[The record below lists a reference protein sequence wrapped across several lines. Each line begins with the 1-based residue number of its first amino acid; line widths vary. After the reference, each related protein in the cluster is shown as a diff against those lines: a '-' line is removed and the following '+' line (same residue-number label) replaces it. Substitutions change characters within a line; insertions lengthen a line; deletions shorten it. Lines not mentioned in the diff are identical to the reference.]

1 MRRYLIILLFFLAAC
16 SGQTTEE
23 LVHEGDQLR
32 DQGNY
37 RGAIV
42 FYKNALEKDANFMTA
57 RRHLAD
63 AYLSSGSLDKAK
75 NEFTKVLLQNPGESE
90 ILLKLAKIYLQ
101 KRKPEQALLE
111 LDKFHESNPET
122 AESLVLYGMAHGS
135 SGDLSSADSFFN
147 KALQIDQ
154 QSVDARINLAK
165 IALQNKDFVTAR
177 TYLEEVLKI
186 DNKQVQAYY
195 LLASLETRTGDR
207 QAVLDIYQALLKVDS
222 NQLEALYMSG
232 IFQLDFGHIEA
243 TQKLV
248 DQIIAKF
255 PQRPEG
261 LRLKGMLL
269 YRQGQYEEAAVALQ
283 SSLQIQPHLLTYF
296 FLGLSHYS
304 QDQLNLA
311 LNMFQNALDLQP
323 GFERARLLVALTL
336 LKQKHIPDAI
346 KALEQVLQQNKNN
359 AYAYNLLGSALIA
372 QGEYDRGMKAL
383 ETATDID
390 PTLADAYLKRGVFHL
405 AKGEKNLGEV
415 DLLKAIEAAPEVMSS
430 RLMLVTYYLR
440 QKNYSSAIK
449 LLKDGMVGGPADAL
463 LNNYLAAAYFSQKNP
478 DAAVLALNQSKQLK
492 PDYLTPYFNLASYYV
507 SQSDYIK
514 ALAEYQQILVVD
526 PNNIKALLGVA
537 ALNSMQGEEDK
548 LAATMQKIEA
558 TETERGFVITTQFY
572 LKGKDFTKAMTTV
585 TRGVKKF
592 SDSKMLLEMQGGL
605 LFQDKKFDD
614 AAVVYTRLAEIDPE
628 RGYGLL
634 TRLYLVSGQQ
644 DKGERL
650 IDDLLAAH
658 QDQDYPY
665 LLAAKVALQKRDV
678 DGAIDILHA
687 GISQV
692 SKPVRLQMNLGQ
704 AYEMSGKLEQA
715 EKTYLSVIKVAPR
728 FSVAHSSLG
737 RINELMGNKGAA
749 LDFYRSAVKYDK
761 QNVGALNNLAYLLAD
776 NFGETK
782 EALDSAMSAYRL
794 QPGDPRIMDTL
805 AFVLLKNGKV
815 KEAVILLEKAHKLLP
830 DTQTVGLHL
839 AMAKIK
845 TGEKEAAKQLLQEVI
860 NKGKSVDVE
869 QAKLLLKTI

>member
-1 MRRYLIILLFFLAAC
+1 MRRYLIVLLFFLSAC
-16 SGQTTEE
+16 GGQTKEE

-42 FYKNALEKDANFMTA
+42 FYKSAIEKDANFMTA
-57 RRHLAD
+57 RRHLAE
-63 AYLSSGSLDKAK
+63 AYLNSGSLDKAK

-90 ILLKLAKIYLQ
+90 ILLQLAKIYLQ

-111 LDKFHESNPET
+111 LDKYHESNPET

-135 SGDLSSADSFFN
+135 SGDLSSAESFFN
-147 KALQIDQ
+147 KALQIDE

-165 IALQNKDFVTAR
+165 IALQNSDFLTAR
-177 TYLEEVLKI
+177 TYLEDVLKI
-186 DNKQVQAYY
+186 DNKSVPAYY
-195 LLASLETRTGDR
+195 LLARLETRTGDR
-207 QAVLDIYQALLKVDS
+207 QAALGVYQALLKVDS

-232 IFQLDFGHIEA
+232 IFQLDLGNTEE
-243 TQKLV
+243 TQKLA
-248 DQIIAKF
+248 DQIISKF

-261 LRLKGMLL
+261 QRLQGMLF
-269 YRQGQYEEAAVALQ
+269 YRQGQYEEATVALQ
-283 SSLQIQPHLLTYF
+283 SSLKIQPHLLSYF

-311 LNMFQNALDLQP
+311 LNMFQKALDLQP
-323 GFERARLLVALTL
+323 DFERARLLVALTL
-336 LKQKHIPDAI
+336 LKQKRIPDAI
-346 KALEQVLQQNKNN
+346 QSLEQVLQKNKNN

-390 PTLADAYLKRGVFHL
+390 PTLADAYMKRGVFHL
-405 AKGEKNLGEV
+405 AKGEKSLGEV

-430 RLMLVTYYLR
+430 RLMLVTHYLR
-440 QKNYSSAIK
+440 QKNYSSAIQV
-449 LLKDGMVGGPADAL
+449 LKDGIVGGPADAL
-463 LNNYLAAAYFSQKNP
+463 LNNYLAAAYFSQKKP
-478 DAAVLALNQSKQLK
+478 EDAVLALNQSKQLK

-514 ALAEYQQILVVD
+514 ALAEYQQILAVD

-537 ALNSMQGEEDK
+537 ALHSMQGEEDK
-548 LAATMQKIEA
+548 LAATIQKIEA

-572 LKGKDFTKAMTTV
+572 LKGKDLTKAMVTV

-592 SDSKMLLEMQGGL
+592 PDSKMLLEMQGGL
-605 LFQDKKFDD
+605 LFQDKQFDD
-614 AAVVYTRLAEIDPE
+614 AAAVYTRLAQIDPE

-634 TRLYLVSGQQ
+634 TRLYFVSDQR
-644 DKGERL
+644 DKGEQL
-650 IDDLLAAH
+650 IKDLLKDH
-658 QDQDYPY
+658 PDLDYPY
-665 LLAAKVALQKRDV
+665 LLAARVALQKRDV
-678 DGAIDILHA
+678 DGAIAILQV
-687 GISQV
+687 GITKV
-692 SKPVRLQMNLGQ
+692 SKPVRLQVNLGQ

-715 EKTYLSVIKVAPR
+715 EAAYLSVIEMAPR
-728 FSVAHSSLG
+728 LSVAHSSLG
-737 RINELMGNKGAA
+737 RINELMGNKGVA
-749 LDFYRSAVKYDK
+749 LDFYRSAVRYDK
-761 QNVGALNNLAYLLAD
+761 RNVGALNNLAYLLAD
-776 NFGETK
+776 NFGEAK
-782 EALDSAMSAYRL
+782 EALKSAISAYQL

-830 DTQTVGLHL
+830 EIQTVGLHL

-845 TGEKEAAKQLLQEVI
+845 TGEKEAAKKLLQEVI
-860 NKGKSVDVE
+860 DKGESVDVD